1 MNPLLR
7 NILAVIAGIFLGSV
21 VNMAILAVGGSI
33 VPPPEGA
40 DVSTMEGL
48 KESMPLF
55 EPKHFIMPFLAHAI
69 GAFLGALAAGA
80 LAVTHKTKLALGVSA
95 WFLIG
100 GIISVF
106 MLPSPAWFTL
116 LDLVGAYLPMGYLAG
131 KLTTRQRG
139 APAMTMETK

>member
-1 MNPLLR
+1 MNPILK
-7 NILAVIAGIFLGSV
+7 NILAVIAGILLGSV

-48 KESMPLF
+48 KASMPLF

-80 LAVTHKTKLALGVSA
+80 IAATHKMKLALGVSA
-95 WFLIG
+95 WFLVG

-106 MLPSPAWFTL
+106 MLPSPAWFAI
-116 LDLVGAYLPMGYLAG
+116 LDLVGAYLPTGYLAG

-139 APAMTMETK
+139 APAMSMETK